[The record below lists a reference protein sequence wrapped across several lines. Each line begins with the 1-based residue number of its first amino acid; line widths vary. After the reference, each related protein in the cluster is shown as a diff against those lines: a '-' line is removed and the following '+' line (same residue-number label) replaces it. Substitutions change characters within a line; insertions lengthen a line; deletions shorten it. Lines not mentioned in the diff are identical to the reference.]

1 MTPAGLQR
9 TLSTVEY
16 FTFGFGTMVGV
27 GWVVLMDDWLR
38 RGGPAGA
45 MLGFLVGGLLLTPV
59 ALTYGRLVRRIP
71 DAGSEVAYAEAVF
84 PPFLGFAAG
93 WTMVLAY
100 AIVCPWEAVASG
112 NLLARVFPS
121 LSSHPLYSVAGST
134 IYAPRLLVGLLLTA
148 LVTALNYRGVRLSA
162 AFQNTLTFALLALFA
177 AFTLA
182 GFARGDS
189 ANLAPAFAHPGAG
202 GAALSTLL
210 VLQIVPYFMTGFES
224 VGKGSEEAR
233 AGFDP
238 RGFSRAILLA
248 LGVGAG
254 FYVVIVAVV
263 AFVFPWQHLVAGR
276 LGSEAA
282 FASAFGSRAMANVI
296 LLAAFLSLLKIF
308 NGNFLA
314 ATRLVF
320 ALGRRGLVSPVLG
333 TVHETFRTPTVAVAL
348 VAAFTASASFLGDAV
363 LVPVTEVGS
372 LAVGAGWLSACAA
385 YLLRARRGEEATG
398 TTSAW
403 IGAAVG
409 VAIILMKTLPGLP
422 GSFTSHEWIAFA
434 AWTGL
439 GLALWWRRDRRGPGG
454 AAPRGDSTPGLG

>member
-1 MTPAGLQR
+1 MTKGLQR
-9 TLSTVEY
+9 TLTTVEY

-27 GWVVLMDDWLR
+27 GWVVLMGDWLG

-45 MLGFLVGGLLLTPV
+45 MLGFLIGGLLLTPV

-71 DAGSEVAYAEAVF
+71 DAGSEVAYAEDVF

-112 NLLARVFPS
+112 NLLARVFPA
-121 LSSHPLYSVAGST
+121 LSSHPLYVVAGST
-134 IYAPRLLVGLLLTA
+134 IYAPRLLVGLALTA

-162 AFQNTLTFALLALFA
+162 VFQNTLTFAFLALIA
-177 AFTLA
+177 AFALA
-182 GFARGDS
+182 GFARGDA
-189 ANLAPAFAHPGAG
+189 ANLTPAFAHPGAG

-224 VGKGSEEAR
+224 VGKGAEEAR

-238 RGFSRAILLA
+238 RGFGRAIVLA
-248 LGVGAG
+248 LVVGAG

-263 AFVFPWQHLVAGR
+263 SFVFPWQRLVAGG

-282 FASAFGSRAMANVI
+282 FQSAFGSRILANVV
-296 LLAAFLSLLKIF
+296 LLTAFLSLLKIF

-320 ALGRRGLVSPVLG
+320 ALGRRGLVSPALG
-333 TVHETFRTPTVAVAL
+333 IVHERFRTPAAAVAL
-348 VAAFTASASFLGDAV
+348 VAVLTASATFLGDAV

-385 YLLRARRGEEATG
+385 YLLRARRGEEASG
-398 TTSAW
+398 TASAW

-409 VAIILMKTLPGLP
+409 VAIILMKTVPGLP
-422 GSFTSHEWIAFA
+422 GSFTSHEWLAFV

-439 GLALWWRRDRRGPGG
+439 GLALWRRRHRQGRAGV
-454 AAPRGDSTPGLG
+454 